1 MSDWSMGYQTDLQY
15 TFGYYR
21 EINPLY
27 ARYLLTTQGFD
38 TPDFSQGCACELGFG
53 QGVSITMHA
62 AGSTTKWYGND
73 FNPAQVN
80 YAQHLAKYG
89 KVEVML
95 SDESFGDFADRDDL
109 PMFDFI
115 CLHGIWSWISPENQ
129 NYIIEFARR
138 HLKIGGIFYISYN
151 VSPGFIA
158 FEPVRHL
165 MSELN
170 KHMLAGKADVQDK
183 LAIIKQY
190 LEQIVA
196 VEPSF
201 IKVMPGVAKR
211 IEDTL
216 TKDYHYLVGE
226 YLNSFWDITHHS
238 VLCERLQAAKL
249 DFACSATGTELMDS
263 LNLTAEQQQ
272 FLAQFKGGPL
282 YESSRDFIV
291 NQQFRRDFFIKGPR
305 KLTKVE
311 HVRRYNELAL
321 VLIAPGK
328 NVTYEVKTRLGT
340 ASLIQEIY
348 KPLVE
353 FLDDNEP
360 HTIGQLKEHF
370 LDNKKFPQFTEAKL
384 LEAINTL
391 VFTGTCAPAV
401 MKDTI
406 DPKSIK
412 QCLDLNLA
420 IINETDDS
428 TVNFLA
434 SPVLQGGVI
443 VGDVGLKALQVYLN
457 NNRPKDKKVL
467 INCLLDYFADTDHT
481 LNKEGKPVTDRK
493 EQKEI
498 VSKLATRFYEDQL
511 KVYQNLMLI

>member
-38 TPDFSQGCACELGFG
+38 TPDFNQGCACELGFG
-53 QGVSITMHA
+53 QGVSIVMHA
-62 AGSTTKWYGND
+62 AGSKTKWYGTD

-80 YAQHLAKYG
+80 YAQHLAQYG

-95 SDESFGDFADRDDL
+95 TDDTFGDFANRDDL

-115 CLHGIWSWISPENQ
+115 CLHGIWSWISTENQ

-138 HLKIGGIFYISYN
+138 HLKVGGVFYVSYN

-158 FEPVRHL
+158 FEPVRHI
-165 MSELN
+165 MTELN
-170 KHMLAGKADVQDK
+170 KHMLASKADHQDK

-201 IKVMPGVAKR
+201 LKVMPSVAKR

-216 TKDYHYLVGE
+216 SKDYHYLVGE
-226 YLNSFWDITHHS
+226 YLNTFWDITHHS
-238 VLCERLQAAKL
+238 VLCERLAAAKL

-272 FLAQFKGGPL
+272 FLAQFKGSPM
-282 YESSRDFIV
+282 YETSRDFIV

-311 HVRRYNELAL
+311 HNRRYNELAI

-328 NVTYEVKTRLGT
+328 NITYEVKSRLGT
-340 ASLIQEIY
+340 ASLIQDIY
-348 KPLVE
+348 KPLVD

-360 HTIGQLKEHF
+360 HTIGELKQKF
-370 LDNKKFPQFTEAKL
+370 LTKKYPQFTDSKL
-384 LEAINTL
+384 IEAINTL

-401 MKDTI
+401 LKNTI
-406 DPKSIK
+406 DQSTIDH
-412 QCLDLNLA
+412 CLALNLA

-428 TVNFLA
+428 TVSFLV

-443 VGDVGLKALQVYLN
+443 VGDIGLKALQVYLN
-457 NNRPKDKKVL
+457 NDRPKYKKAL
-467 INCLLDYFADTDHT
+467 INNLLDYFNSEDHT
-481 LNKEGKPVTDRK
+481 LNKEGVPITDRN

-498 VSKLATRFYEDQL
+498 ITKLVNRFYDDQL